1 MVNAARQGRHRGLLQ
16 INVRARSQG
25 EGGQSEVR
33 TERRR
38 NHHHVHRA
46 HCGECLAQIGVQI
59 YAVDGGW
66 VEDDAGVDG
75 RNQFDE
81 ALIRE
86 PGDPLGARRCSG
98 KVHPLPGPST
108 RSTCKP

>member
-1 MVNAARQGRHRGLLQ
+1 M
-16 INVRARSQG
+16 
-25 EGGQSEVR
+25 R

-86 PGDPLGARRCSG
+86 PGDPLGVDLPEPSYADQDEAGCRRRGARRCSG